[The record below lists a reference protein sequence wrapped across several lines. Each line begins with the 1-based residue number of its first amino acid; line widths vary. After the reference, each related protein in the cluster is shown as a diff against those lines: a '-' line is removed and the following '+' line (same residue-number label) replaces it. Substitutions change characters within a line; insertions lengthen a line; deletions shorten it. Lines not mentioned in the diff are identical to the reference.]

1 MGLFAPLAALL
12 GLEASS
18 LMARAK
24 SAAILYMLMAVSV
37 ITAIGFLVAAG
48 YMVLADQLSPVI
60 AALVCAGI
68 FLLLALAVYLG
79 SLIGQRRREKEVVE
93 KRRGSETGALLTT
106 AAVTALPML
115 LRSPMLL
122 RFGIPAAI
130 AALFVLR
137 PKND

>member
-24 SAAILYMLMAVSV
+24 AAAILYTLMGLSLLA
-37 ITAIGFLVAAG
+37 ALGFLVAAG
-48 YMVLADQLSPVI
+48 FMALSDILSPII
-60 AALVCAGI
+60 AALVCAGL
-68 FLLLALAVYLG
+68 FLLLAFAVYLG
-79 SLIGQRRREKEVVE
+79 SLIGRQKREREVVE
-93 KRRGSETGALLTT
+93 KRRSSETGAFLTT

-115 LRSPMLL
+115 LKSPMLL
-122 RFGIPAAI
+122 RLGIPAAI

-137 PKND
+137 PKD